1 MKLKD
6 SALELFGEW
15 QTTEYDPPEAKN
27 GIVPRNEYG
36 NVDLFQKSMLPK
48 GTVHIN
54 RKYNIFPITTIRRY
68 LVLKFLTINLSL
80 HNFTRPKR
88 NK

>member
-1 MKLKD
+1 MRNVTKIWQLSGMKLKD

-15 QTTEYDPPEAKN
+15 QTMDYDPPEAKD

-36 NVDLFQKSMLPK
+36 NVDLFKKCMLPK

-54 RKYNIFPITTIRRY
+54 RKYDIPF
-68 LVLKFLTINLSL
+68 
-80 HNFTRPKR
+80 KR
-88 NK
+88 